1 MINTG
6 ILTDKHWYMYINKP
20 ALLEVPPIISAKTE
34 KMEVKILPREI
45 RFQINIYFINYFL
58 LSIVATLPI

>member
-1 MINTG
+1 
-6 ILTDKHWYMYINKP
+6 MYINKP